1 MPRPL
6 SGLMIEA
13 GGSGGGNGRRRL
25 QLAVDFATMA
35 NAPSLHLLKADR
47 GFIPAFCH
55 GREIMEVFQ
64 QTPIPAEGKDH
75 AFPCAFGISHI
86 SFFNDA
92 HKPSSGELPPK
103 ITTLSRLNSLLLD
116 TGRRDLSNGAVGT
129 GYFSESCLSPSSSDV
144 GAYRDTPPSDL
155 EDRGG
160 RDRRGEVTRT
170 PILFRP
176 RERDL
181 YP

>member
-1 MPRPL
+1 
-6 SGLMIEA
+6 
-13 GGSGGGNGRRRL
+13 
-25 QLAVDFATMA
+25 
-35 NAPSLHLLKADR
+35 
-47 GFIPAFCH
+47 
-55 GREIMEVFQ
+55 MEVFQ

-129 GYFSESCLSPSSSDV
+129 GYFSESCLVSW
-144 GAYRDTPPSDL
+144 AECLNDTAHRQP
-155 EDRGG
+155 G
-160 RDRRGEVTRT
+160 RDRPTVPRSAETGGQPGSSRPQTCRART
-170 PILFRP
+170 VAWATEPASCKAGPP
-176 RERDL
+176 RRRS
-181 YP
+181 

>member
-1 MPRPL
+1 
-6 SGLMIEA
+6 
-13 GGSGGGNGRRRL
+13 
-25 QLAVDFATMA
+25 
-35 NAPSLHLLKADR
+35 
-47 GFIPAFCH
+47 
-55 GREIMEVFQ
+55 MEVFQ

-144 GAYRDTPPSDL
+144 GAYRDTLPSDL

-160 RDRRGEVTRT
+160 RNRRGKLRGSQMLCGLDEAN
-170 PILFRP
+170 
-176 RERDL
+176 L
-181 YP
+181 YPPIQDRGDPVEHRQRMALVVGVFQPTDD

>member
-1 MPRPL
+1 V
-6 SGLMIEA
+6 
-13 GGSGGGNGRRRL
+13 GNGRRRL

-35 NAPSLHLLKADR
+35 NEPSLHLLKADR

-55 GREIMEVFQ
+55 GSEIMEVFQ

-116 TGRRDLSNGAVGT
+116 TGREGFV
-129 GYFSESCLSPSSSDV
+129 
-144 GAYRDTPPSDL
+144 
-155 EDRGG
+155 
-160 RDRRGEVTRT
+160 
-170 PILFRP
+170 
-176 RERDL
+176 
-181 YP
+181 